1 MSNAEQ
7 HTGAP
12 EGTEAP
18 VQSQPHPDA
27 GLGPVAIVVA
37 LESAADLPDFI
48 EQVEPSA
55 DLTLIIYLVAD
66 AAGVSAVKLAEQY
79 GGRPVVHPRSGHV
92 LMPGQIVVLRAA
104 SAWIVEDGQLVSAAK
119 ERERRAPLNAFLR
132 SLAHEHVHQIA
143 VALLANVEGDGS
155 AGLRAIR
162 EVGGVILADA
172 ALQVGRDGRDDRRVS
187 LYDRLIPKSQMPAAL
202 LSGLVRFRAN
212 ELPGGVVLTRETES
226 SLDRILA
233 LVRSKTG
240 HDFRQYKRNT
250 IVRRIER
257 RMRVAQV
264 ETLAAYLDYVRNTP
278 AESELLLQDM
288 LIGVTHFF
296 RDPQV
301 FELLSQEIIPKI
313 LSEKAPGSTV
323 RVWAA
328 GCATGEEAYSLAF
341 LFTDHIDQHNL
352 DLKLQVFATDID
364 EEALRVARRGTYP
377 AAIELDVP
385 RELFHRYLT
394 SADGCF
400 TVNKRIRDSIIFS
413 SHNVIRD
420 PPFSKLDL
428 ISCRNLLIYLS
439 AELQGRLLPLFHY
452 ALNPAGYLLL
462 GPAEGLGADSLLF
475 YVVHKKQRIFQR
487 RELSVARNLHFA
499 MPERRD
505 EARRVLQPL
514 PPSAMDIPL
523 PSLVERVLLQTYA
536 PACVVINDK
545 LEIVYFLGKTH
556 KYLQPPEGVPTVNL
570 LQMAR
575 SGLRTQLRACV
586 HQAMTQH
593 QTATREGVEIKTDAG
608 FQHVQLVVRPV
619 SEVGKDGLYLVL
631 FQEEGGAAAAAA
643 EPEHDG
649 TGAGDPALEQLE
661 LELKRTQS
669 QLQTVVEEFETSNE
683 ELKSSNE
690 ELLSMNEELQSSNEE
705 LETAKE
711 ELQSVNEELE
721 TVNTELKGKVDEL
734 AHANSDIRNLF
745 ENTHIAVLFL
755 DNDLRINNF
764 TPVTTELFRLIDTDR
779 GRPIGHIAQRFHYEH
794 FQRDVTD
801 VIRHLR
807 PQETHVQ
814 SLEGG
819 WFIMRILPYRSL
831 ENVIEGAV
839 VTFTDVSELKRAQL
853 EIQRLNTASE
863 RQLRWLR
870 ALTEVVPVGIAYTE
884 SGRAGVHLNPAAAQV
899 LRLKEATL
907 QADGE
912 SLPYLAWS
920 EGKPEPSHAA
930 LHYAITEASPAR
942 DTEIELGSGEDMR
955 HLALNSAALVDA
967 SRAAYGR
974 VCAFWDI
981 TEIKH
986 AREQAMA
993 REQQQALIA
1002 DLGIAALSA
1011 GNWDAFLNE
1020 GLRKFCQVAQVDMCE
1035 MMQFSPSTLKLES
1048 LCRVGFEA
1056 PEGAERWAPN
1066 SALHLAL
1073 QRGEPMFFQRS
1084 STAADWPSH
1093 LEAEGVESG
1102 VCLAI
1107 SSNGREPFGL
1117 LGIYTRERREFS
1129 KGDVDF
1135 LRAAALVLTSAV
1147 QRRLLEDARL
1157 REREAA
1163 AVRRSEEQLR
1173 RAERLASLG
1182 TFAAGIAH
1190 ELNNPLNN
1198 ISLAA
1203 DYAVHSQDQE
1213 RRDKLLGSIT
1223 ANAQRGGRIVESV
1236 LRFARDE
1243 VTERWPVDINSVIR
1257 RSVDL
1262 VRTEWRP
1269 DQLVVKLTL
1278 ADNLPNI
1285 IGNPTE
1291 LEQVFVNL
1299 LRNAAEAHPGQCHA
1313 EIRSLLAD
1321 PYVRLTVCDD
1331 GPGIAEGDVGR
1342 VFDPFYSTRRKQGG
1356 SGLGLSITH
1365 RIITGHGGS
1374 IRIGAENGCGTNVS
1388 IELPL
1393 DLKGSRNESTEDAR
1407 IDRGG

>member
-12 EGTEAP
+12 EDEGVEASA
-18 VQSQPHPDA
+18 QSQPAAADA
-27 GLGPVAIVVA
+27 APGPIAIIVA
-37 LESAADLPDFI
+37 LESAPDLASFI
-48 EQVEPSA
+48 EQLEPSP
-55 DLTLIIYLVAD
+55 DLTLVVYLVAD
-66 AAGVSAVKLAEQY
+66 AAGVPAVELADNY
-79 GGRPVVHPRSGHV
+79 AGRPVVHPESGHV
-92 LMPGQIVVLRAA
+92 LTPGEIVILRAA
-104 SAWIVEDGQLVSAAK
+104 SAWVIEDGQLVVTAK

-132 SLAHEHVHQIA
+132 SLAREHVHQIA
-143 VALLANVEGDGS
+143 VALLTNVDGDGG
-155 AGLRAIR
+155 AGLHAIR
-162 EVGGVILADA
+162 EVGGVILADE
-172 ALQVGRDGRDDRRVS
+172 ALQRGHAGLEDRRAS
-187 LYDRLIPKSQMPAAL
+187 SYDRLIPRSRMPAAL
-202 LSGLVRFRAN
+202 LDGLIRFRAN
-212 ELPGGVVLTRETES
+212 EHPSGVALTSETES
-226 SLDRILA
+226 CLDRILA
-233 LVRSKTG
+233 LVRTRTG

-250 IVRRIER
+250 IVRRVER

-264 ETLAAYLDYVRNTP
+264 DTLAAYLEHVRSTP

-296 RDPQV
+296 RDAEA
-301 FELLSQEIIPKI
+301 FELLAQEIIPKI
-313 LSEKAPGSTV
+313 LSQKAPGSTV
-323 RVWAA
+323 RIWAA

-341 LFTDHIDQHNL
+341 LFTDHIAQHDL

-364 EEALRVARRGTYP
+364 EEALRVARRGAYP
-377 AAIELDVP
+377 AAVELDIP
-385 RELFHRYLT
+385 RELLRRYLE
-394 SADGCF
+394 SSEGYF
-400 TVNKRIRDSIIFS
+400 IVSKRIRDSVIFS

-439 AELQGRLLPLFHY
+439 AELQSRLLPLFHY
-452 ALNPAGYLLL
+452 ALNPGGYLVL
-462 GPAEGLGADSLLF
+462 GPAEGLGAGSVLF
-475 YVVHKKQRIFQR
+475 SVLHKKQRIFQR
-487 RELSVARNLHFA
+487 RELPMATPHMHFA
-499 MPERRD
+499 LPERRE
-505 EARRVLQPL
+505 EARRVLQRL
-514 PPSAMDIPL
+514 PPFTMDTPL
-523 PSLVERVLLQTYA
+523 PSLIERVLLQTYA
-536 PACVVINDK
+536 PACVVINEK
-545 LEIVYFLGKTH
+545 LEIVYFLGKTN

-575 SGLRTQLRACV
+575 ADLRTQLRACV
-586 HQAMTQH
+586 HQAMSQH

-608 FQHVQLVVRPV
+608 FVRVQLVVRPV
-619 SEVGKDGLYLVL
+619 SELGKDGLYLVL
-631 FQEEGGAAAAAA
+631 FQEEGGAAMARG
-643 EPEHDG
+643 EPDSDERG
-649 TGAGDPALEQLE
+649 TVDPALEQLE

-721 TVNTELKGKVDEL
+721 TVNSELKSKVDEL

-779 GRPIGHIAQRFHYEH
+779 GRPIGHIAQRFHYEY
-794 FQRDVTD
+794 FQRDVID
-801 VIRHLR
+801 VIRQLR

-814 SLEGG
+814 SLEGA

-839 VTFTDVSELKRAQL
+839 VTFTDVSELKHAEL
-853 EIQRLNTASE
+853 EIQRLNAASE
-863 RQLRWLR
+863 RQLRWLK
-870 ALTEVVPVGIAYTE
+870 AITDVVPVGIAYAE
-884 SGRAGVHLNPAAAQV
+884 NGKPGVQLNPAAVQ
-899 LRLKEATL
+899 LLSLPEESL

-912 SLPYLAWS
+912 SLPYLAWPK
-920 EGKPEPSHAA
+920 GDPDLRHAP
-930 LHYAITEASPAR
+930 LHYAITHASPAR
-942 DTEIELGSGEDMR
+942 DTEIEIGSGGGLR
-955 HLALNSAALVDA
+955 HLVLNSAALVDA

-974 VCAFWDI
+974 VSAFWDI
-981 TEIKH
+981 TEIKR

-1002 DLGIAALSA
+1002 ELGIAGLTDR
-1011 GNWDAFLNE
+1011 NLDAFLMD
-1020 GLRKFCQVAQVDMCE
+1020 GLRRLCQAAHGDMCE
-1035 MMQFSPSTLKLES
+1035 MMQVSSATLELKTLS
-1048 LCRVGFEA
+1048 RLGFRVPDTEVV
-1056 PEGAERWAPN
+1056 ERLTPN
-1066 SALHLAL
+1066 SPTHLAL
-1073 QRGEPMFFQRS
+1073 LRGEPVFFQRS
-1084 STAADWPSH
+1084 SDGADGADWPNYFH
-1093 LEAEGVESG
+1093 TEGVQSG
-1102 VCLAI
+1102 VRIAI
-1107 SSNGREPFGL
+1107 SCNGREPFGL
-1117 LGIYTRERREFS
+1117 LGIYSREQREFP
-1129 KGDVDF
+1129 KADLDF
-1135 LRAAALVLTSAV
+1135 LRAVALVITSAV
-1147 QRRLLEDARL
+1147 QRRLLEEGRL

-1203 DYAVHSQDQE
+1203 DYAESSDDVE
-1213 RRDKLLGSIT
+1213 RRNKLLEAIK
-1223 ANAQRGGRIVESV
+1223 ANAQRCGRIVESV

-1262 VRTEWRP
+1262 MRAELGP
-1269 DQLVVKLTL
+1269 DHLTMKL
-1278 ADNLPNI
+1278 NL
-1285 IGNPTE
+1285 GNDLPSISGNAME

-1299 LRNAAEAHPGQCHA
+1299 LRNAVEAHPGHCHV
-1313 EIRSLLAD
+1313 EIQSLLAE
-1321 PYVRLTVCDD
+1321 PYLRVIISDD
-1331 GPGIAEGDVGR
+1331 GPGIPESDLGR
-1342 VFDPFYSTRRKQGG
+1342 VFDPFFSTRRKQGG

-1365 RIITGHGGS
+1365 RIITGHGGL
-1374 IRIGAENGCGTNVS
+1374 IQVGMEKGGGATFS

-1393 DLKGSRNESTEDAR
+1393 DLKGSQ
-1407 IDRGG
+1407 